1 MSIGTPDWLSDI
13 AYNDAGLV
21 PCIVQ
26 HATTSEVLM
35 MAWMNQESIQKT
47 LESGETW
54 FYSRS
59 RQELWHKGAT
69 SGNRQMVESLHLD
82 CDGDTLL
89 ALVTTTGDAACH
101 LGTRTCWESPS
112 EAPSRSVGGSPR
124 TIFSELI
131 QVIADRDHHRPE
143 DSYTTKLLE
152 GGVDRAGKKV
162 GEEATE
168 VVIAAKNAIEG
179 RGTEELAEESA
190 DLLYHLFVLWQ
201 AAQIDHDEIREALAR
216 RHS

>member
-1 MSIGTPDWLSDI
+1 MKFETPEWLADVE
-13 AYNDAGLV
+13 YNDAGLV

-26 HATTSEVLM
+26 HAATSEVLM
-35 MAWMNQESIQKT
+35 MAWMSQESIAKT
-47 LESGETW
+47 LETGETW

-69 SGNRQMVESLHLD
+69 SGNRQILRSLHLD

-101 LGTRTCWESPS
+101 LGTRSCWD
-112 EAPSRSVGGSPR
+112 APEGDATRSVGGAPR
-124 TIFSELI
+124 HILAELRN
-131 QVIADRDHHRPE
+131 VIEQRDKDRPE
-143 DSYTTKLLE
+143 GSYTTQLLE

-168 VVIAAKNAIEG
+168 VVIAAKNAVEG

-190 DLLYHLFVLWQ
+190 DLLYHLLVLWQ
-201 AAQIDHDEIREALAR
+201 CAGIDVDDIAKALEE
-216 RHS
+216 RH

>member
-1 MSIGTPDWLSDI
+1 
-13 AYNDAGLV
+13 
-21 PCIVQ
+21 
-26 HATTSEVLM
+26 M
-35 MAWMNQESIQKT
+35 MAWMSEESIEKT
-47 LESGETW
+47 LETGETW

-69 SGNRQMVESLHLD
+69 SGNRQILQSLHLD

-101 LGTRTCWESPS
+101 LGTRSCWD
-112 EAPSRSVGGSPR
+112 APRGDATRSLGGAPR
-124 TIFSELI
+124 HILAELRN
-131 QVIADRDHHRPE
+131 VIEQRDEERP
-143 DSYTTKLLE
+143 DGSYTTQLLE

-190 DLLYHLFVLWQ
+190 DLLYHLLVLWQ
-201 AAQIDHDEIREALAR
+201 SAGIDVDEIAKALED
-216 RHS
+216 RH